1 MNRIQLQEL
10 AGERLRDAEALLNAG
25 RWSGA
30 YYMAGYVVECA
41 LKACIAKLTNLHDF
55 PDKDLA
61 VRCYTHKIEALV
73 FVAGVK
79 RQRDADAAANTAL
92 AANWVTV
99 QEWDEK
105 SRYLMWTEPQARN
118 LFAAV
123 SHPANGVLP
132 WIMGHW

>member
-61 VRCYTHKIEALV
+61 VRRFTHKIEALV
-73 FVAGVK
+73 AVSGVK
-79 RQRDADAAANTAL
+79 RQRDADMAANVAL
-92 AANWVTV
+92 AVSWLTV
-99 QEWDEK
+99 QDWDEK

-118 LFAAV
+118 LVAAV
-123 SHPANGVLP
+123 SHPANRVLP